1 MGFSILLADGG
12 RGVGAGRCFPGG
24 STGKESA
31 YNPRNPGSVPGL
43 GRFLG
48 EGKGYP
54 LQCSGLENAGSQR
67 VGLDFHCVTSV
78 CLGRPWWLR
87 W

>member
-1 MGFSILLADGG
+1 MTQGPRLFYIFSFEVAMGFSILLADGG

-54 LQCSGLENAGSQR
+54 LQCSGLENAGS
-67 VGLDFHCVTSV
+67 
-78 CLGRPWWLR
+78 
-87 W
+87 